1 MSRWHLGNA
10 QRGLHQREP
19 GVLGAALIDDR
30 LALGLIGDLTHV
42 HPGVIELA
50 RRAAPDRC
58 MLVTDAV
65 ADAGVSKVAPTVS
78 THPSGADDAPV
89 LAGGIHT
96 GAMVVAGLISAG
108 FDPGW
113 VVDSFTR
120 VPARTIGCDQ
130 LGTLEVGRWAD
141 LVRWTS
147 DWAVESTWIAG
158 ERTANRTGVSPSD
171 RSDAHTG

>member
-1 MSRWHLGNA
+1 LSRWHLGNA

-19 GVLGAALIDDR
+19 GV
-30 LALGLIGDLTHV
+30 
-42 HPGVIELA
+42 
-50 RRAAPDRC
+50 
-58 MLVTDAV
+58 LVTDAV

-171 RSDAHTG
+171 RSDARTG

>member
-19 GVLGAALIDDR
+19 GV
-30 LALGLIGDLTHV
+30 
-42 HPGVIELA
+42 
-50 RRAAPDRC
+50 
-58 MLVTDAV
+58 LVTDAV

-120 VPARTIGCDQ
+120 VPARTIRVRSTGHPRGGQMGRSGALDFG
-130 LGTLEVGRWAD
+130 LGRRVNL
-141 LVRWTS
+141 
-147 DWAVESTWIAG
+147 
-158 ERTANRTGVSPSD
+158 D
-171 RSDAHTG
+171 RR